1 MCKCTSFCY
10 AVFSNKKSSFSFL
23 FICPPGLPSPPLR
36 TICGAG
42 SYMLRWR
49 PPGSLW
55 PFVTCLRGFLQ
66 LVKTFRSASLH
77 LTVLNSVSSAAQIND
92 LTSPQ
97 NVSQCKKKPTG
108 NLSSSF
114 FFSPNFP
121 CNDGWISCANLLNLT
136 EANSVSFGSIFDG
149 FLTRKQKS
157 LISNLSYNL
166 IYRPDMFEKCWC
178 QNDSTFLKIMCSKC
192 IYGLFGRDRYS
203 IHIGRLETAVWCQYQ
218 SVYSDC

>member
-1 MCKCTSFCY
+1 MSWKMCKCTSFCC

-23 FICPPGLPSPPLR
+23 FICPPGLPSPPLW

-66 LVKTFRSASLH
+66 LVKTFRSASLY

-97 NVSQCKKKPTG
+97 NVSQCKKTPQVI
-108 NLSSSF
+108 F
-114 FFSPNFP
+114 QAPFFSHPIFLVMMA
-121 CNDGWISCANLLNLT
+121 GLAVRISWISPKPIQFHLVWFLM
-136 EANSVSFGSIFDG
+136 G
-149 FLTRKQKS
+149 F
-157 LISNLSYNL
+157 
-166 IYRPDMFEKCWC
+166 
-178 QNDSTFLKIMCSKC
+178 
-192 IYGLFGRDRYS
+192 
-203 IHIGRLETAVWCQYQ
+203 
-218 SVYSDC
+218 